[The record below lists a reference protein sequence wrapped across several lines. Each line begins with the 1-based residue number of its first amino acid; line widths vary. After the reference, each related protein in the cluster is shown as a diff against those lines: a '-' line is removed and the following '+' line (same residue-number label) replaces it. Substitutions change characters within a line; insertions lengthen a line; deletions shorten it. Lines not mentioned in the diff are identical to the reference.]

1 MRPSSSPSQVP
12 PRPTPHVQA
21 SVNAATGVSTR
32 PLRQR
37 QSQTGTALVF
47 RHRAR
52 AMSTNRKHLHQHQ
65 TGGACTEP
73 ARVCTK
79 VGAAFELNYTEE
91 PTRAQLGFNFTFD
104 LYKVIGFLVYETVA
118 RPTVTLLAPWNAFLE
133 APHRTFKRKF
143 PAWLQVLLTVGLLIV
158 YILLFFLIYS

>member
-1 MRPSSSPSQVP
+1 MRPSSSPSQAP

-79 VGAAFELNYTEE
+79 VGAAFELNYTGG
-91 PTRAQLGFNFTFD
+91 PTRAQQLVSGFN
-104 LYKVIGFLVYETVA
+104 LRLIYIKYKGFLVYETVA

-143 PAWLQVLLTVGLLIV
+143 PAWLQVLLTVGLPIV
-158 YILLFFLIYS
+158 FYYSF